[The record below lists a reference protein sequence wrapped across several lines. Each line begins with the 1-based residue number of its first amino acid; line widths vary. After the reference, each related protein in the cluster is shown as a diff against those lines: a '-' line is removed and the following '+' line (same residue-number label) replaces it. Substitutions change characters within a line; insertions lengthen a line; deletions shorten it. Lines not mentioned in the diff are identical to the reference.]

1 MRAIDANTLNA
12 LKGSRAGDKLTVYA
26 WYNGSLSYPEPLP
39 IAKYDMDWDIGRQVQ
54 KFSCTVADKEGE
66 LAPWLLEDPL
76 GVGGGLLQ
84 VRYDVGGAGSVNMG
98 WYRITASAP
107 AERWHSYLIDS
118 RGYVNADSSIPTGK
132 ELVYVTGGATIAVTA
147 YDLAINAKNDRLLA
161 PESPPAGGAS
171 PTVVSEIQRLMRDTA
186 PVVTVTGVSDRTV
199 SRNVV
204 YERERLDAVQDL
216 AKRIFCDYRMNGDG
230 QMEIYPIT
238 PQDPVAVLQ
247 GGPEGLLVQVDRS
260 QSIEGLYNRAVV
272 DGLDDSDPA
281 HSIPIRAVAQ
291 IDSGPLSVYGPHG
304 RIPEFYS
311 SNMIATQTDADNYA
325 ETMIATQLSGLTVD
339 LRVTALPLPHLQ
351 QGDWVQVGN
360 PVVNGRPVDLVGRVK
375 SMSLKQGEGLAA
387 GPMELTVQCSYW
399 QVQSAIGGAR
409 QRGRY

>member
-1 MRAIDANTLNA
+1 MRVIDDNTLNA

-26 WYNGSLSYPEPLP
+26 WYNGRLSYPDPLP
-39 IAKYDMDWDIGRQVQ
+39 IAKWDMDWDIGRQLQ

-84 VRYDVGGAGSVNMG
+84 VRYDVGGAGTINMG
-98 WYRITASAP
+98 WYRIAGSAP
-107 AERWHSYLIDS
+107 SERWHSYLIDS
-118 RGYVNADSSIPTGK
+118 KGYVNADSPIPTGK
-132 ELVYVTGGATIAVTA
+132 ELVYVSGGATIAVTA
-147 YDLAINAKNDRLLA
+147 YDLALNAKNDRLLA
-161 PESPPAGGAS
+161 PESPPAGGAA

-199 SRNVV
+199 SRNIV

-230 QMEIYPIT
+230 QMEIYPVT
-238 PQDPVAVLQ
+238 QQAPVAVLQ
-247 GGPEGLLVQVDRS
+247 GGPEGLLVKVDRS
-260 QSIEGLYNRAVV
+260 QSIDGLYNRAVV

-281 HSIPIRAVAQ
+281 HSIPIRSVAQ

-311 SNMIATQTDADNYA
+311 SNMISSQTDADNYA

-339 LRVTALPLPHLQ
+339 LRVTALPLPYLQ
-351 QGDWVQVGN
+351 QGDWVRVGN
-360 PVVNGRPVDLVGRVK
+360 PVVNGKPVDLVGKVK
-375 SMSLKQGEGLAA
+375 TMNLQQGDGLAA